1 MEQLLLYNEMSVFYV
16 LLIAELVT
24 TIFVFSANLVFTIQK
39 VNVLMLVLLIISA
52 ALECANLAIYMVIVQ
67 VALLLDVKHV
77 LKD

>member
-1 MEQLLLYNEMSVFYV
+1 M
-16 LLIAELVT
+16 
-24 TIFVFSANLVFTIQK
+24 
-39 VNVLMLVLLIISA
+39 LMLVLLIISA